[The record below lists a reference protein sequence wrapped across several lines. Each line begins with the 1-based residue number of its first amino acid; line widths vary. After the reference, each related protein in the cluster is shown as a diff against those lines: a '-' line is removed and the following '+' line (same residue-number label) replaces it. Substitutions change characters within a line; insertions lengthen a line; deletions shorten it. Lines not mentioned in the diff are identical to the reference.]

1 MQSELENKFD
11 TIIEVNTT
19 YIATEAGHPR
29 VYYKIKPDIGYIVC
43 SYSNTCFK
51 LSKNAD
57 LNTKKL
63 FVYKGEI

>member
-1 MQSELENKFD
+1 MQSELEKKFD

-29 VYYKIKPDIGYIVC
+29 VYYKIKPEIGYIVC

-57 LNTKKL
+57 LKTKEL
-63 FVYKGEI
+63 FVYKGQI

>member
-1 MQSELENKFD
+1 MQSKLEKKFD
-11 TIIEVNTT
+11 TIIEVKTT

-29 VYYKIKPDIGYIVC
+29 VYYKINPEIGYIVC

-57 LNTKKL
+57 LRTKEL

>member
-1 MQSELENKFD
+1 MQSEIEKKFD

-29 VYYKIKPDIGYIVC
+29 VYYRIKPEIGYVVC
-43 SYSNTCFK
+43 GYSNTCFK

-57 LNTKKL
+57 LNCKEL

>member
-1 MQSELENKFD
+1 MQSELEKKFD
-11 TIIEVNTT
+11 TIIEVNTI

-29 VYYKIKPDIGYIVC
+29 VYYKIKPEIGYIVC

-57 LNTKKL
+57 LKTKEL